1 MNRKER
7 RATPHTSSPRKGCA
21 KRSKAGKWE
30 NILSRPLLFL
40 AFLFAS
46 SLRAFFFASF
56 AVKGF
61 KMDTSLTAGAARV
74 NITPPLTIPYL
85 GFVPR
90 HAFFEG
96 VHDPLHARAVV
107 VGDGRRRIALLS
119 ADGIGFGKHLAGE
132 GRDFTA
138 EVRERVHAA
147 CGIPPD
153 HTMITATHAHSTPET
168 TGLRRMLDN
177 PGAAAWIQTLQAQLA
192 SAVALAD
199 RDRAPA
205 RLKHAIGR
213 AEGLAWSRRIV
224 GRDGRL
230 YHWTRRPPDDE
241 IADWGTSDPEVAV
254 LLFERDDAPDI
265 ALTHFACH
273 PVTVQVQPLVSADF
287 PGVAA
292 GFIEQSGIG
301 VGCCLF
307 LQGACGDI
315 NPLRGTTDFD
325 DVKRYGH
332 LLAGEVLKQIARVSA
347 PDYPVAPP
355 RVHAASRTIS
365 LASRELPPLS
375 EVEEA
380 HRQGEATV
388 RQAGAEDERRRAE
401 RALLGLT
408 ERLERVRRGDA
419 PVSAEVLV
427 LRLGDAALV
436 GIPGEPVAELGVSIK
451 RGTSAPTA
459 LCLGY
464 ANGYIGY
471 IAPSQAW
478 AQGGYEV
485 SLGTWSS
492 VGPQAFGLLLD
503 AAKALVDGMWQSA

>member
-1 MNRKER
+1 MN
-7 RATPHTSSPRKGCA
+7 TG
-21 KRSKAGKWE
+21 
-30 NILSRPLLFL
+30 
-40 AFLFAS
+40 
-46 SLRAFFFASF
+46 
-56 AVKGF
+56 
-61 KMDTSLTAGAARV
+61 LTAGAARV
-74 NITPPLTIPYL
+74 DITPPLTIPYL

-96 VHDPLHARAVV
+96 IHDPLHARAVV
-107 VGDGRRRIALLS
+107 VGDGQRRIALLS
-119 ADGIGFGKHLAGE
+119 ADSIGFGKSLAGE

-168 TGLRRMLDN
+168 TGLRRMLDH
-177 PGAAAWIQTLQAQLA
+177 PGAAAWIETLHAQLA

-205 RLKHAIGR
+205 RLKQAVGR

-224 GRDGRL
+224 GRDGKL
-230 YHWTRRPPDDE
+230 YSWTRRPPDDQ
-241 IADWGTSDPEVAV
+241 IADWGTNDPEATV

-287 PGVAA
+287 PGVATAFVENSDA
-292 GFIEQSGIG
+292 G
-301 VGCCLF
+301 CDHCLY

-325 DVKRYGH
+325 DVQRYGH
-332 LLAGEVLKQIARVSA
+332 LLAGEVLKQTTRMSA

-355 RVHAASRTIS
+355 HVHAVSRTIS

-375 EVEEA
+375 EVQEA
-380 HRQGEATV
+380 HRQGEAAV
-388 RQAGAEDERRRAE
+388 CQAGSEDERRRAE

-408 ERLERVRRGDA
+408 ERLTRVRRGDA
-419 PVSAEVLV
+419 PVPAEVQV
-427 LRLGDAALV
+427 LRVGDTALV
-436 GIPGEPVAELGVSIK
+436 GIPGERFAQMGVALK
-451 RGTSAPTA
+451 RETCAPTA

-471 IAPSQAW
+471 LAPPQAW

-485 SLGTWSS
+485 SLGTWSN
-492 VGPQAFGLLLD
+492 VGPQAFGLLVD
-503 AAKALVDGMWQSA
+503 AAKALVNEVWRST